1 MDKLLRWLSK
11 GVQSLVQAPLPADDE
26 AYTSYERVDG
36 SLLPAHGFRA
46 SDSMRFDDL
55 ARLDF
60 SDTMPAFTPA
70 RRVRPAA
77 EHHHYAA

>member
-36 SLLPAHGFRA
+36 RQGCHGFRA
-46 SDSMRFDDL
+46 SDSMRFDDSP
-55 ARLDF
+55 RLDF
-60 SDTMPAFTPA
+60 SDTMPAFTLA

-77 EHHHYAA
+77 DRRYAA

>member
-11 GVQSLVQAPLPADDE
+11 GVQSLVHPLPVDDD
-26 AYTSYERVDG
+26 AYASYERVDG

-46 SDSMRFDDL
+46 SDSMRFDDSP
-55 ARLDF
+55 RLDF

-77 EHHHYAA
+77 GHYAA

>member
-36 SLLPAHGFRA
+36 SLLPAHGFRV
-46 SDSMRFDDL
+46 SDSMRFDDSP
-55 ARLDF
+55 RLDF

-70 RRVRPAA
+70 RRNRHATG
-77 EHHHYAA
+77 HRYAA